1 MLYLVCLNSPDF
13 HDALVQAEHVEL
25 VLLVEDGAAVR
36 TRVVVKVEARRIRLR
51 KEVSDVAQAGQ
62 RLPEELEVV
71 DLLKADD
78 VGVAF
83 LEPGDQAVQALA
95 DRIDVPGRYTEC
107 HRKSPHIIRSHFT
120 KRGLQCVLSSRGI
133 IRRNP
138 TQANGC
144 VAPY

>member
-51 KEVSDVAQAGQ
+51 KEVSDVAEAGQ

-78 VGVAF
+78 VGVV
-83 LEPGDQAVQALA
+83 PGDLLQHPEPPGSPIECRLRAANELVILGA
-95 DRIDVPGRYTEC
+95 DG
-107 HRKSPHIIRSHFT
+107 
-120 KRGLQCVLSSRGI
+120 
-133 IRRNP
+133 
-138 TQANGC
+138 
-144 VAPY
+144 